1 MLQECNLMTIFQL
14 EELFL
19 KETGLVAPD
28 KETTSTEGQPPRAA
42 REETWHLWLKKHTRA
57 VNIES
62 KA

>member
-28 KETTSTEGQPPRAA
+28 KATTPTEGQPPRAA
-42 REETWHLWLKKHTRA
+42 REETSHLWLKKYTPA
-57 VNIES
+57 VN
-62 KA
+62 

>member
-1 MLQECNLMTIFQL
+1 MTISQL

-28 KETTSTEGQPPRAA
+28 KETTPTEGEPPRQA
-42 REETWHLWLKKHTRA
+42 REEMWHLWLNKYP
-57 VNIES
+57 VGELIES